1 MGFVKKI
8 IAITGTRADYG
19 VYCSVFKKLNK
30 HFNFSIIVTGMHL
43 SSDRGYTI
51 KEIKKDK
58 YRICGVVDIN
68 QKENTLSAMADSV
81 GHAING
87 FTKIF
92 KKENPDLL
100 MVLGDRGEMLAGAI
114 SAIHLNIPVAHIHG
128 GELSG
133 SVDENLRHAMTKLS
147 HVHFVSN
154 IEHRKRVI
162 QLGENSKYV
171 FNVGA
176 PSIGNIRNVKLLS
189 KKNIFKKYGIERD
202 KYFILLFHPTTT
214 DTESPGKQ
222 INIILESLKGIEL
235 PIIAVKSNTDAGGD
249 MINITLFEFMKKNK
263 NFKLFP
269 SIPYFDYLSLLKYSS
284 LLIGNSSSGI
294 IESPSF
300 KIPVINVGNRQRGR
314 MRPKNILDVG
324 FNKQKIKNSLKI
336 ILTDKKFIDSIK
348 KIKNPYGDGFASDKI
363 LDILKKLKS
372 KKELIN
378 KTFFDINFK

>member
-1 MGFVKKI
+1 LGFVKKI

-19 VYCSVFKKLNK
+19 IYSSVFKKLNK
-30 HFNFSIIVTGMHL
+30 HFDFSIIVTGMHL

-114 SAIHLNIPVAHIHG
+114 SAIHLNIPVTHLHG

-154 IEHRKRVI
+154 IEHRNRVI
-162 QLGENSKYV
+162 QLGESPEYV

-176 PSIGNIRNVKLLS
+176 PSLDNIKNKKLLS
-189 KKNIFKKYGIERD
+189 RNSISKKYGIDTE

-214 DTESPGKQ
+214 DSESPGKQ
-222 INIILESLKGIEL
+222 IKIILDSFDVIDL
-235 PIIAVKSNTDAGGD
+235 PIIAVKSNTDAGGNK
-249 MINITLFEFMKKNK
+249 INKVLLEYQKKNK
-263 NFKLFP
+263 NFKLFS
-269 SIPYFDYLSLLKYSS
+269 SIPYLDYLSLLKYSS

-314 MRPKNILDVG
+314 MRSKNILDVDFSIQG
-324 FNKQKIKNSLKI
+324 IKKAIKKS
-336 ILTDKKFIDSIK
+336 LTDKKFKDSIK
-348 KIKNPYGDGFASDKI
+348 RIKNPYGDGFSSDKI
-363 LDILKKLKS
+363 LDVLKKLKS
-372 KKELIN
+372 KSKLIN

>member
-1 MGFVKKI
+1 MGFIKKI

-19 VYCSVFKKLNK
+19 IYSSVFKKLNK
-30 HFNFSIIVTGMHL
+30 HFDFSIIVTGMHL
-43 SSDRGYTI
+43 ASDRGYTI
-51 KEIKKDK
+51 EEIKKDK
-58 YRICGVVDIN
+58 YSICGVVEIN
-68 QKENTLSAMADSV
+68 QKENTLSEMADSV
-81 GHAING
+81 GNAING
-87 FTKIF
+87 FTKIL

-114 SAIHLNIPVAHIHG
+114 SAIHLNIPVAHLHG

-154 IEHRKRVI
+154 IDHKKRVI
-162 QLGENSKYV
+162 QLGESPEYV

-176 PSIGNIRNVKLLS
+176 PSLDNIKNKKLS
-189 KKNIFKKYGIERD
+189 PKKSIFKKYGIDGE

-214 DTESPGKQ
+214 DTGSPEKQ
-222 INIILESLKGIEL
+222 VNILLESLKGIKH

-249 MINITLFEFMKKNK
+249 VINKILLEYQKKNI

-269 SIPYFDYLSLLKYSS
+269 NIPYLDYLSLLKYSS

-294 IESPSF
+294 IESPSY
-300 KIPVINVGNRQRGR
+300 KIPVINVGSRQRGR
-314 MRPKNILDVG
+314 MRSKNILDVDFSVQG
-324 FNKQKIKNSLKI
+324 IKKAIKKS
-336 ILTDKKFIDSIK
+336 LTDKKFKDSIK
-348 KIKNPYGDGFASDKI
+348 RIKNPYGDGFSSDKI
-363 LDILKKLKS
+363 LDILKKLKG
-372 KKELIN
+372 KGDLIN